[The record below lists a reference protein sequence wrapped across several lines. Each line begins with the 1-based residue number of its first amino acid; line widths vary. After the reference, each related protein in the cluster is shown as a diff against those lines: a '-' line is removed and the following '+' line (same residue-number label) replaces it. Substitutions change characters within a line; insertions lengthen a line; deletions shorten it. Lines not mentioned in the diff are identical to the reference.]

1 MGEESANRTNPIVGF
16 SRQSYDLKICNVS
29 WDLNLLWNQFF
40 GQRYLYSTLVIH
52 SKMKSETKKS
62 LKNNVSILIYA
73 IFIIAIV
80 MFSDNLNILSGSGTA
95 EFVIILFS
103 FLIVWQVF
111 TQALQNES
119 EQIKKKIMFSITII
133 LVVLAVLGL
142 IFFVLY
148 QSWI

>member
-1 MGEESANRTNPIVGF
+1 MNA
-16 SRQSYDLKICNVS
+16 
-29 WDLNLLWNQFF
+29 
-40 GQRYLYSTLVIH
+40 
-52 SKMKSETKKS
+52 ETKKS
-62 LKNNVSILIYA
+62 MINNAVILIYA

-80 MFSDNLNILSGSGTA
+80 IFSDNLNMLSGPGTA

-103 FLIVWQVF
+103 FLIVVQVF

-119 EQIKKKIMFSITII
+119 EKIKKKIMFSITII
-133 LVVLAVLGL
+133 LVVFAVLGL